1 MSFPPGLWPCSIEK
15 ADAAPI
21 VEHSR
26 TLREIVEEAVANPI
40 IVAAAHSP
48 PLTLPAAPPLTLPGL
63 RERFLAGEFRGS
75 SRLNEFNGVARQ
87 AHRSET
93 IDSLHLERP
102 REVELAPSF
111 AFASTLHLLAD
122 KANEAD
128 EANEVDECKRAK
140 GAKAA
145 KVSEVVEQVKQGK
158 S

>member
-1 MSFPPGLWPCSIEK
+1 MSFTPGLWPCSIEK

-26 TLREIVEEAVANPI
+26 
-40 IVAAAHSP
+40 
-48 PLTLPAAPPLTLPGL
+48 PLTLGEIVDQAFDEESGVPASSSRAEL
-63 RERFLAGEFRGS
+63 RDRRFELRDRFLAGVFRPPARPGFCRREKPPFS
-75 SRLNEFNGVARQ
+75 QTINALGIEPARGVEPAR
-87 AHRSET
+87 
-93 IDSLHLERP
+93 
-102 REVELAPSF
+102 SF
-111 AFASTLHLLAD
+111 AFASTLHQFAD